1 MSKELNIRLP
11 NDEVETVHVGDTVM
25 KIMGVVKWIV
35 RGFDAGHVQL
45 ATSMEGI
52 AGFGIPFHEF
62 AKEWVLISDDDEE
75 ENEEIN
81 QMKVEDVSL
90 GGHFRYN

>member
-25 KIMGVVKWIV
+25 KIMGAVKWMV
-35 RGFDAGHVQL
+35 RGFNNGHVQL

-52 AGFGIPFHEF
+52 AGCGIPFHEF
-62 AKEWVLISDDDEE
+62 ARDWVLIPDDDEDE
-75 ENEEIN
+75 ATAAEFR
-81 QMKVEDVSL
+81 L
-90 GGHFRYN
+90 GPTGLLNPEGR